1 MIRRPLAGLL
11 IVLTLACI
19 LPIRSAA
26 DDSTGMWT
34 PWRSWKMPDLTPSL
48 PRLPKAKTPAV
59 VRSTQRSFHRGVHRA
74 WTGTKRGASSA
85 WETTK
90 WLLRPYDPPEDEDAS
105 TATRQADRDTSFWG
119 NLFGGS
125 KKNTKAATVND
136 FLRQPTPY

>member
-1 MIRRPLAGLL
+1 MIRGPLAGLL
-11 IVLTLACI
+11 LALTLTSTI
-19 LPIRSAA
+19 PSRSAA

-59 VRSTQRSFHRGVHRA
+59 VRSTQRGFQRGVDRV
-74 WTGTKRGASSA
+74 WTGTKRGANSA

-90 WLLRPYDPPEDEDAS
+90 WLLRPYDPPEDEGLS
-105 TATRQADRDTSFWG
+105 TATRQANRDTSFWG
-119 NLFGGS
+119 NFFGGS
-125 KKNTKAATVND
+125 QKNSKAATVND